1 MIEHGASP
9 ENSHPEADDERYV
22 HHESQP
28 ADALP
33 TGHYRVDEVEPA
45 QQARP
50 TVSDLRPAPEQH
62 DNRVPD
68 NVRQPQDRQAAQ
80 DQQKAE
86 ANDENRL
93 VVCLYNGVRFEFHAD
108 DLTFEFQLAAEQGR
122 IATALL
128 QLLGE
133 KQFNQMLKW
142 PLRHYQGLATAI
154 GKASG
159 VGNS

>member
-1 MIEHGASP
+1 MIEHGHSP
-9 ENSHPEADDERYV
+9 ENSHPDDGYV
-22 HHESQP
+22 HQQQQP
-28 ADALP
+28 ADDLP
-33 TGHYRVDEVEPA
+33 TGHYRVEDVEPA
-45 QQARP
+45 QQQRP
-50 TVSDLRPAPEQH
+50 TVSDLRPAPEAP
-62 DNRVPD
+62 DTRVPD

-80 DQQKAE
+80 AAQKAE

-128 QLLGE
+128 QLLGKE
-133 KQFNQMLKW
+133 QFDKMLKW

>member
-1 MIEHGASP
+1 MIDHGNTT
-9 ENSHPEADDERYV
+9 ESHPD
-22 HHESQP
+22 S
-28 ADALP
+28 LP
-33 TGHYRVDEVEPA
+33 TGHYRVEDVQPA

-50 TVSDLRPAPEQH
+50 TVSDLRPAPEQP

-68 NVRQPQDRQAAQ
+68 NVRQPEDRRAAQ
-80 DQQKAE
+80 EAQQGE

-108 DLTFEFQLAAEQGR
+108 DLTFEFQLAAERGQ

-133 KQFNQMLKW
+133 EQFNKLLKW
-142 PLRHYQGLATAI
+142 PLRHYQGLAAAI